1 MATIGRGGG
10 RGRGGFVG
18 SPAQKNAKNFH
29 CNFFAEASGK
39 NTKKV
44 GFSKTTQK
52 DQIQNLEAQVVYL
65 RALET
70 KSNNAKNYFGEQ
82 TVVLDG
88 LFQPKFLRVFRK
100 KFYYSRTSLATR
112 KDQVIRPDR

>member
-1 MATIGRGGG
+1 MIFSLKLR
-10 RGRGGFVG
+10 
-18 SPAQKNAKNFH
+18 
-29 CNFFAEASGK
+29 GK

-52 DQIQNLEAQVVYL
+52 DQIQNLEAQVVDL

-70 KSNNAKNYFGEQ
+70 KANKAKNYFGEQ

-88 LFQPKFLRVFRK
+88 LFQPKFLRAFRK
-100 KFYYSRTSLATR
+100 KFHYSRTSLATR